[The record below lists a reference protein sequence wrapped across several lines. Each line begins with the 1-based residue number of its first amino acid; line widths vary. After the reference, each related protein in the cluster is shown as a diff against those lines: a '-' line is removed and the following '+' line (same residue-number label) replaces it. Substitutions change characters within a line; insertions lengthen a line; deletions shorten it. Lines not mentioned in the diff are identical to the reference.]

1 MPKEIERKFLV
12 DLTKITL
19 PDGEPI
25 KQGYFPIADTVKTV
39 VRIRVKGKKAYL
51 TIKGGN
57 KGAVRAEYEYAIP
70 INEALEMLEAM
81 CQKPFI
87 DKTRHEILVGKH
99 LWEVDI
105 FHGENNGLVV
115 AEIELSEENEAFE
128 LPSWVREEVTH
139 DSKYYNSN
147 LLLNPYK
154 QWC

>member
-1 MPKEIERKFLV
+1 
-12 DLTKITL
+12 
-19 PDGEPI
+19 
-25 KQGYFPIADTVKTV
+25 
-39 VRIRVKGKKAYL
+39 
-51 TIKGGN
+51 
-57 KGAVRAEYEYAIP
+57 
-70 INEALEMLEAM
+70 M